1 MVPVLAH
8 RSARKRIRSAPLP
21 WLPRAKARVDNLALK
36 LVLTPALIGSASLAG
51 RRWGEGLSGWL
62 VGLPFTSAP
71 VALFLAL
78 DHGEAFA
85 AATAGG
91 SLTGTAAQA
100 AFCLAYGWLGLR
112 RSWPAA
118 LAGGALCFAAAAV
131 TLESLLLPRGLLFAG
146 VVATLAVSIRLLPH
160 ISGGTAAASLPS
172 WDLPA
177 RMVAAT
183 AVVLALTSA
192 APRLG
197 AELSGL
203 LATFP
208 VYAGILTVFAHYQR
222 GAAAALRV
230 LQGLLFGLFAFA
242 GFFFVLGALI
252 ERAGIAAS
260 FAVAIVT
267 ALSIQ
272 GASLWAM
279 KGMSPRS

>member
-1 MVPVLAH
+1 
-8 RSARKRIRSAPLP
+8 
-21 WLPRAKARVDNLALK
+21 VDNLALK

-51 RRWGEGLSGWL
+51 RRWGEGMGGWL
-62 VGLPFTSAP
+62 VGLPFTSGP

-78 DHGEAFA
+78 DHGEAFG

-91 SLTGTAAQA
+91 SLAGTAAQA
-100 AFCLAYGWLGLR
+100 AFCLVYGWLGLR
-112 RSWPAA
+112 RPWPVA
-118 LAGGALCFAAAAV
+118 LAGGALAFAAAAV
-131 TLESLLLPRGLLFAG
+131 ILRLFVLPLGLLFAG
-146 VVATLAVSIRLLPH
+146 VVLTLAISIRLLPE
-160 ISGGTAAASLPS
+160 IPGRSAAASLPS
-172 WDLPA
+172 WDIPA
-177 RMVAAT
+177 RMVVAT

-197 AELSGL
+197 AGLSGL

-208 VYAGILTVFAHYQR
+208 VYAGILAIFAHHLQ
-222 GAAAALRV
+222 GTAAALRV
-230 LQGLLFGLFAFA
+230 LQGLLFGLFAFG

-267 ALSIQ
+267 ALSVQ

-279 KGMSPRS
+279 KGMAPRN